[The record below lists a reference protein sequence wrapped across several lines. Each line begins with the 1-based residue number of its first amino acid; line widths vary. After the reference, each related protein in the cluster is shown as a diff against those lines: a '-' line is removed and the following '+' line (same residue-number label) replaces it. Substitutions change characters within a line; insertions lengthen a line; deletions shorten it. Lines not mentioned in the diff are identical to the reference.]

1 MPVVA
6 EWAQNTIVTGVAAGH
21 LNFTVANVQFSP
33 NVTSMI
39 STFSYRGL
47 VNFSGG
53 SLLQCIFITAILMYT
68 IDRKFVR
75 AAVWSVLAGLLSL
88 FGIIHANS
96 IGILIKDVHDGWRFT
111 VAYTMMAVIFGI
123 FHLAQ
128 RKGWIKTAATEPD
141 ELQSSELT

>member
-6 EWAQNTIVTGVAAGH
+6 EWAQNTIVTGVSAAYS
-21 LNFTVANVQFSP
+21 NFTIANVRFSP
-33 NVTSMI
+33 NVTSVI

-53 SLLQCIFITAILMYT
+53 SLLQCIFVTAILMYT
-68 IDRKFVR
+68 IDRKFIR
-75 AAVWSVLAGLLSL
+75 AATWSILAGLLAL
-88 FGIIHANS
+88 FGIIHAS
-96 IGILIKDVHDGWRFT
+96 SVGVLIKDTDDGWKFT

-128 RKGWIKTAATEPD
+128 RKNWIKAAATEPD
-141 ELQSSELT
+141 ELQSSE